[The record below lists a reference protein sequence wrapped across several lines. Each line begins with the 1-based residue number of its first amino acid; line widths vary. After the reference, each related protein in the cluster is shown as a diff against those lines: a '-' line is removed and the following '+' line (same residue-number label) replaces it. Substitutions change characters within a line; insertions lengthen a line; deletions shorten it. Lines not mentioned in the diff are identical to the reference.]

1 MPICWNIKG
10 RHVSR
15 SFISISFSRQPSFL
29 SGPSHHYGAVIEPDL
44 VWSIQFIVTQMV
56 TIGSHQLKGYAMK
69 CMSLW
74 PPYSVPATFLAL
86 WLSLGLVFLYSECK
100 YQTFPMQIHSFSYKE
115 GKEVV
120 TLEWGWSSNWEY
132 QTYQIKIIGFL
143 SPNIHPTEGTGEAK
157 NTKNDEKRDE
167 QLRNKL

>member
-1 MPICWNIKG
+1 
-10 RHVSR
+10 
-15 SFISISFSRQPSFL
+15 
-29 SGPSHHYGAVIEPDL
+29 
-44 VWSIQFIVTQMV
+44 
-56 TIGSHQLKGYAMK
+56 
-69 CMSLW
+69 
-74 PPYSVPATFLAL
+74 
-86 WLSLGLVFLYSECK
+86 
-100 YQTFPMQIHSFSYKE
+100 MQIHSFSYKE